1 MAGSNG
7 EVSGMSEDNEV
18 VNTNDWQGKPYEEEV
33 KIEVAGRLMGGEKP
47 IDLSIEYGM
56 SLPTIS
62 RIKKKYINSD
72 MLAKMEEEKQAVL
85 EDLLLLGLEH
95 SIAATVNIAR
105 VTEDEGWLKKQ
116 TAGDLGKMY
125 GILSDKIARVAE
137 AREEATAFNGV
148 KGPAQELGGEAQ

>member
-1 MAGSNG
+1 
-7 EVSGMSEDNEV
+7 MSEGNEEV
-18 VNTNDWQGKPYEEEV
+18 FVKEWQGKPYDDET
-33 KIEVAGRLMGGEKP
+33 KIEVASRLMGGEKP
-47 IDLSIEYGM
+47 IDLAEEYGM

-62 RIKKKYINSD
+62 RIKKKYINAET
-72 MLAKMEEEKQAVL
+72 LAKMDEDKQLVL

-95 SIAATVNIAR
+95 SISATINIAR

-137 AREEATAFNGV
+137 AREEASAFNGV